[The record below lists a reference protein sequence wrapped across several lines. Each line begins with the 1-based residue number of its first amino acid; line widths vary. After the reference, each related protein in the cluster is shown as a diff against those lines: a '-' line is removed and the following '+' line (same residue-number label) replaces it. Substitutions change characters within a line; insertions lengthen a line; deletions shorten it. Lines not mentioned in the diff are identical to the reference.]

1 MKRSLAVSQRFG
13 REAIEF
19 AATISFAHWTRPAC
33 ANPGAQKGS
42 RAEQAARR
50 AKAELVDVPEIQYAT
65 TDDGVRIAYTS
76 FGQGPP
82 LLATFPLAWDF
93 EMELQSELRGAFYR
107 ILAERFTVTV
117 FDYRGGGNSERAT
130 GHYTFPHL
138 AQDLAAVARAAA
150 PRRAW
155 PSLLLVPPP
164 GPR

>member
-1 MKRSLAVSQRFG
+1 M
-13 REAIEF
+13 
-19 AATISFAHWTRPAC
+19 
-33 ANPGAQKGS
+33 
-42 RAEQAARR
+42 
-50 AKAELVDVPEIQYAT
+50 DVPEIQYAT

-107 ILAERFTVTV
+107 ILAESLTVTV
-117 FDYRGGGNSERAT
+117 FDYRGGGISERAT

-150 PRRAW
+150 PRRAA
-155 PSLLLVPPP
+155 LGHLCF
-164 GPR
+164 